1 MIPKMPETSMLL
13 KRRRAVRRRH
23 KSRFFSERRF
33 IAAIF
38 LSARVAAAMI
48 SVYLHRVLFDRA
60 QTKKR
65 PNAN

>member
-13 KRRRAVRRRH
+13 KRRRAVRKRH

-38 LSARVAAAMI
+38 FERRVATAMI
-48 SVYLHRVLFDRA
+48 SV
-60 QTKKR
+60 
-65 PNAN
+65 